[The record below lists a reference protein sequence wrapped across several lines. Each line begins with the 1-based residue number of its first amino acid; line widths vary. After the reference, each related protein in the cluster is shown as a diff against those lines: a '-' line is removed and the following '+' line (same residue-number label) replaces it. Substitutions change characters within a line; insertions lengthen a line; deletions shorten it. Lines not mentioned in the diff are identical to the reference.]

1 MTVYIYPGGV
11 DGLAD
16 KTLTHCLS
24 KLNTPSVLRQLRQ
37 NCQSISTNPFF
48 KYFLIFFKKLQYL

>member
-1 MTVYIYPGGV
+1 MTAYIYPGGI

-37 NCQSISTNPFF
+37 NCQCTSKSHFF
-48 KYFLIFFKKLQYL
+48 